1 MSLKERLQEDMKT
14 AMRAGDKERLGTIR
28 LILSAIKQREVDERI
43 SLDDAQVIAA
53 LDKMGKQRRESIT
66 QFAAGGRADLVAKET
81 AELATISAYL
91 PTQLSEADLDALIDA
106 AIAQSGASTIK
117 DMGRV
122 MGLIKNQAQGR
133 ADMAAV
139 GARIK
144 ARLSPS

>member
-1 MSLKERLQEDMKT
+1 MSLKERLQDDMKT
-14 AMRAGDKERLGTIR
+14 AMRAGEKERLGTIR

-53 LDKMGKQRRESIT
+53 LEKMGKQRRESIT
-66 QFAAGGRADLVAKET
+66 QFAAGGRNDLVAKET

-91 PTQLSEADLDALIDA
+91 PTQLSEADLDVLINA
-106 AIAQSGASTIK
+106 AIAESGASTIK

>member
-14 AMRAGDKERLGTIR
+14 AMRAGEKERLGTIR

-53 LDKMGKQRRESIT
+53 LEKMGKQRRESIT
-66 QFAAGGRADLVAKET
+66 QFAAGGRADLVEKET

-91 PTQLSEADLDALIDA
+91 PTQLSEADLDALINA

-122 MGLIKNQAQGR
+122 MALIKTQAQGR